1 MEQVAV
7 AAACHKRRG
16 ARTGEGD
23 PSVVA
28 DLPYVEPQSV
38 DADVEEELGE
48 GSRHARIF
56 G

>member
-23 PSVVA
+23 PSVVV
-28 DLPYVEPQSV
+28 DLPFDPHMNYRPVQS
-38 DADVEEELGE
+38 LG
-48 GSRHARIF
+48 HL
-56 G
+56 

>member
-1 MEQVAV
+1 MEQVVV

-23 PSVVA
+23 PSVGA

-38 DADVEEELGE
+38 DADVAEEVGKD
-48 GSRHARIF
+48 SRHARIF